1 MKKLVVFLSAVM
13 VSVCLFAQVPNKMSF
28 QTVVR
33 NNLGKLVPNKNCG
46 IQVSILKSTTSG
58 TAEYIENHTITS
70 NSSGLITFEIGTG
83 TVKSGS
89 FSTIN
94 WSLGPYYLKT
104 EIDVNGGTNYT
115 ITGVSEFVS
124 VPYANLADN
133 VKYLSNGSNFGEM
146 NYWNGT
152 KWVSFTKGS
161 HGQTLTFCG
170 GKPTWAVGG
179 ICPGTISTLNC
190 SNTADSGFLI
200 ETKAANEV
208 TSTIEYSEGNG
219 GPHNGQVVTSTGVIG
234 LTATLQAGNFVN
246 GTGSLTYSISG
257 TPLSSGIAN
266 FEINIGTLTCTLS
279 RNIEKIIGT
288 YGPILYDVDGNA
300 YKTVNIGTQQWMGE
314 NLKVSKY
321 NDGIPI
327 QNVSDSLQWQNQ
339 NSGAW
344 TYYQNNIVNND
355 KYGKLYNWYAVSPT
369 SNGYRNVCP
378 MGWHIPTDDEWNV
391 LADFL
396 GGVAVAGGKM
406 KEVGT
411 INWLSPNYSAT
422 NLSLFTAVAGG
433 SRNSDSRY
441 LSLGNTAFWWTA
453 TEVSTS
459 AEHVW
464 NRYIS
469 QSDSQISSFG
479 GYKTAGY
486 SVRCVKD

>member
-1 MKKLVVFLSAVM
+1 MKNLVVFLSAVL
-13 VSVCLFAQVPNKMSF
+13 VSVSLFAQVPNKMSF
-28 QTVVR
+28 QMVVR
-33 NNLGKLVPNKNCG
+33 NNLGKLVTNKNCG
-46 IQVSILKSTTSG
+46 IQVTILKSTTSG

-70 NSSGLITFEIGTG
+70 NVNGLITFDIGTG

-94 WSLGPYYLKT
+94 WSLGPYFLKT
-104 EIDVNGGTNYT
+104 EIDLNGGTNYT
-115 ITGVSEFVS
+115 ISGVTEFVS

-133 VKYLSNGSNFGEM
+133 VKNLSNGSNFGEM
-146 NYWNGT
+146 NYWNGS
-152 KWVSFTKGS
+152 KWVPFTKGA

-170 GKPTWAVGG
+170 GKPTWTVGG

-190 SNTADSGFLI
+190 SNTNDSGFLI
-200 ETKAANEV
+200 ETNAANEV
-208 TSTIEYSEGNG
+208 TSTIEYSGGNG
-219 GPHNGQVVTSTGVIG
+219 GPHNGQVVTSSGVIG

-246 GTGSLTYSISG
+246 GTGSLTYTISG

-266 FEINIGTLTCTLS
+266 FAINIGTLTCTLS
-279 RNIEKIIGT
+279 RNIEKILGT
-288 YGPILYDVDGNA
+288 YGPTIYDVDGNA
-300 YKTVNIGTQQWMGE
+300 YKTVIIGTQQWMGE

-344 TYYQNNIVNND
+344 TYYQNNIMNND
-355 KYGKLYNWYAVSPT
+355 KYGKLYNWFAVNPT
-369 SNGYRNVCP
+369 TNGYRNICP
-378 MGWHIPTDDEWNV
+378 MGWHIPSDAEWNV
-391 LADFL
+391 LADYL
-396 GGVAVAGGKM
+396 GGVSVAGGKM

-411 INWLSPNYSAT
+411 VNWLSPNNSAS

-479 GYKTAGY
+479 VYKTAGY